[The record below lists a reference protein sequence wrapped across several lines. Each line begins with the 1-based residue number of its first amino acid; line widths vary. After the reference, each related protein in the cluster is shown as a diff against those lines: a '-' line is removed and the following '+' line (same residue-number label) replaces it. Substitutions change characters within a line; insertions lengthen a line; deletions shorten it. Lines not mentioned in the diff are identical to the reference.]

1 MNNITEKSEKGFN
14 NYFIYGLLIALLAIE
29 YIPNFR
35 SIEIIGPQY
44 LYLSVL
50 NLICI
55 FYIFVN
61 RSKINPQYLPTL
73 KKTKHIIVYAIFVLL
88 SAISGFGA
96 NNFSLWIVNFSHV
109 FIILILA
116 LNLSILLFNKKEILP
131 NLVFF
136 VTISLFVI
144 TFTEV
149 YHMFK
154 NFNKISLFQIL
165 SSFKGNSGNINIFAV
180 SANIKIPFLAF
191 AILYFDNWKKYFAIT
206 TLFFASLVVFLISA
220 RAAYLGLFLIIVAFL
235 IIYNFK
241 YSDSK
246 KEKIY
251 NSLFVVIPIVL
262 SFLLTNLIFNTKKGE
277 GRFESVVGR
286 VTQLADSKV
295 QDQSINLRKYYWKN
309 SLLVIKANPLFGV
322 GMGNWRIESLPY
334 EKLEADNLLISEH
347 SHNDFLEVMAETGI
361 LNGLVYLLLFIL
373 LVSINIKTILKSDDR
388 TKKTIALISIL
399 MLLGYLAD
407 CMFNFPLHRTAI
419 QMWFTI
425 IMVFTLV
432 NNHENV
438 TNSQKS
444 ISTLPFILAT
454 LLSFGCV
461 FISHSAFEAYRLE
474 NDITADIQGGKDYLT
489 SQDIKNRLPF
499 CPNVFTNSEPFTE
512 QLGIYLVKEKKYAE
526 ALKYLNIANT
536 INPHNGRVEWYKH
549 RIANE
554 NNKKDS
560 AYIYA
565 KQAFKIRPRN
575 YDYYLSV
582 LFMANEFKDTTEML
596 RVHKIYDGYVKK
608 PKNWIDTSNALHLSN
623 FNKKNI
629 LNFINEGVKL
639 YPQDS
644 ALLERR
650 KVFEYELGALN
661 PNAKFKTSNTKPVT
675 PTEKYIDF
683 LQRAINFGN
692 EGRFDK
698 SLECYEQVHKIDP
711 KNITVI
717 QNIGICYFKLNKFQ
731 QAINELEKTLG
742 APNLND
748 GKTEYILGISYL
760 NIKNSVKACKYI
772 DIATTKNFPGAAAL
786 KKQYCK

>member
-1 MNNITEKSEKGFN
+1 MNNITEKNEKGFN
-14 NYFIYGLLIALLAIE
+14 DYFIYGLLIALFAIE

-44 LYLSVL
+44 LYLSIL

-55 FYIFVN
+55 AYIFVN
-61 RSKINPQYLPTL
+61 KSKINPQFLPAL
-73 KKTKHIIVYAIFVLL
+73 KKTKHIVVYAIFVLL
-88 SAISGFGA
+88 SALSGLGA
-96 NNFSLWIVNFSHV
+96 NNFSLWVVNFSHV

-116 LNLSILLFNKKEILP
+116 LNLAILLFNKKEILP

-136 VTISLFVI
+136 VCVSLFVS

-149 YHMFK
+149 YHLFK
-154 NFNKISLFQIL
+154 NLNKMSLFQIIPN
-165 SSFKGNSGNINIFAV
+165 FKGNSGNINIFSV
-180 SANIKIPFLAF
+180 SINIKIPFLVF
-191 AILYFDNWKKYFAIT
+191 AILCFDNWKKYFAIV
-206 TLFFASLVVFLISA
+206 TLFCATLVVFLISA
-220 RAAYLGLFLIIVAFL
+220 RASYLGLFLIVVSFL
-235 IIYNFK
+235 VLYNYK
-241 YSDSK
+241 YVDNV
-246 KEKIY
+246 KEKIF
-251 NSLFVVIPIVL
+251 NSLFVVVPIIL
-262 SFLLTNLIFNTKKGE
+262 SLLLTNVIFSTKKGE
-277 GRFESVVGR
+277 GRFESVGSR
-286 VTQLADSKV
+286 VTKLADSKV
-295 QDQSINLRKYYWKN
+295 EDQSINLRKYYWKN
-309 SLLVIKANPLFGV
+309 SILVIKAHPLLGV
-322 GMGNWRIESLPY
+322 GIGNWRIESLPY
-334 EKLEADNLLISEH
+334 EQLEADNLLISEH
-347 SHNDFLEVMAETGI
+347 SHNDFLEIMAETGI
-361 LNGLVYLLLFIL
+361 VNGLVYLLLFIL
-373 LVSINIKTILKSDDR
+373 IVIINIKTILKSTDR
-388 TKKTIALISIL
+388 TKQTIAIISIL
-399 MLLGYLAD
+399 MLTGYLAD
-407 CMFNFPLHRTAI
+407 CLFNFPLHRTAI
-419 QMWFTI
+419 QMWFAF

-438 TNSQKS
+438 TDSQKS
-444 ISTLPFILAT
+444 ITNIPYILAT
-454 LLSFGCV
+454 LLCLGAT
-461 FISHSAFEAYRLE
+461 FISYSSFEAYRLE
-474 NDITADIQGGKDYLT
+474 NDITADIQGGKDFLT
-489 SQDIKNRLPF
+489 SQDIKNRMPF
-499 CPNVFTNSEPFTE
+499 CPNVFTNSEPFSE
-512 QLGIYLVKEKKYAE
+512 QLGIYLVKEKKYDE
-526 ALKYLNIANT
+526 AQKYLNIANT

-596 RVHKIYDGYVKK
+596 NVHKIYDGYVKK

-623 FNKKNI
+623 YNKKNI

-644 ALLERR
+644 ALLERK

-675 PTEKYIDF
+675 TTEKYIDY
-683 LQRAINFGN
+683 LQRAVNYGT

-698 SLECYEQVHKIDP
+698 SMECYEQVRKIDP
-711 KNITVI
+711 NNITVT

-760 NIKNSVKACKYI
+760 NIKNTANGCKYLN
-772 DIATTKNFPGAAAL
+772 IATTKKFPGAEAT